1 MAITTKAR
9 VDSVE
14 VVAQGNER
22 GDLESVPLA
31 TTGPDAAGLTEASVN
46 RGSETGT
53 GPADEK
59 NKKDDTVTVSEVMSA
74 GVDDSTEI
82 ADQSTEIMSHDVS
95 NFDQYFMG
103 FMLIIQDEIIEAD
116 AERSIEEPKNKEM
129 FYKVARDFKAY
140 DDSFLN
146 LTAGD
151 IIKV

>member
-82 ADQSTEIMSHDVS
+82 ADQSTEIMSHYVS
-95 NFDQYFMG
+95 
-103 FMLIIQDEIIEAD
+103 
-116 AERSIEEPKNKEM
+116 
-129 FYKVARDFKAY
+129 
-140 DDSFLN
+140 
-146 LTAGD
+146 
-151 IIKV
+151 